1 MRLTIVAVGR
11 MKAGPETELA
21 DRYLDRLRR
30 SGPAVGLELA
40 GVVELAESR
49 GSTVTE
55 RKRDEAARIRAAVP
69 DAGAILILDETGKVI
84 GSEDFA
90 RRIGTIRDEGR
101 RDLALVIGGPDGLDP
116 ALRSEA
122 ILSIAFGA
130 MTWPHQIARVLLAEQ
145 LYRTTTIL
153 SGHPYHRA

>member
-40 GVVELAESR
+40 GIVELTESR
-49 GSTVTE
+49 ASAAPE
-55 RKRDEAARIRAAVP
+55 RKRDEADRIRAAVP
-69 DAGAILILDETGKVI
+69 DGAAIVILDETGKAI
-84 GSEDFA
+84 GSEDLA

-101 RDLALVIGGPDGLDP
+101 RDLAFVVGGPDGLDP
-116 ALRSEA
+116 ALRGDA
-122 ILSIAFGA
+122 TLSIAFGA